1 MTISDERKKHW
12 LRQDLWTVDEASFLL
27 AGVEPGSEPPPPK
40 RVKRLKQGAS
50 LKVRLNAMTKANSE
64 FLAFKTSLTDSREA
78 ISRAVKS
85 RALQLVEG
93 KWIEPAELIKWAVL
107 KQLPNCPFK
116 LDSLANWPTAYHT
129 LGQKKRTEKADWILA
144 TLRDMLLEP
153 SRLSKTKTGMPGW
166 RDAVK
171 KKLPPLDHA
180 PNMSENQFKKLW
192 QELRKSGEIGD
203 E

>member
-12 LRQDLWTVDEASFLL
+12 LRQDLWTVEEASFLL
-27 AGVEPGSEPPPPK
+27 AGVEPGSEPPAPK
-40 RVKRLKQGAS
+40 RIKRLKEGAS
-50 LKVRLNAMTKANSE
+50 LKVRLDAMTEANADS
-64 FLAFKTSLTDSREA
+64 LAFKASLTDSREA
-78 ISRAVKS
+78 ISRAVES
-85 RALQLVEG
+85 RALELVEG
-93 KWIEPAELIKWAVL
+93 KWIEPAKLIKWAVL
-107 KQLPNCPFK
+107 KQLPNYPFK
-116 LDSLANWPTAYHT
+116 LDSLGNWQANHT
-129 LGQKKRTEKADWILA
+129 LGQKKRTEIVVWILA
-144 TLRDMLLEP
+144 TLRNMHLQP

-171 KKLPPLDHA
+171 KELPPLHQA